1 MATINGATMETLA
14 SSFAGELIQPQQ
26 AGFDAVRQIWNGR
39 VQRRPALIARCR
51 GVADV
56 MAAVRFCREHDLP
69 ASVRGGGHAV
79 AGHAICEGGV
89 VIDLSAM
96 TGTRVEPMA
105 RTIQLE
111 GGCLNA
117 HLDRESQAFGF
128 AATGGIVSH
137 TGIGGLTL
145 GGGLGHLMRRFGLAI
160 DGLRS
165 CDVVTSD
172 GGFVLANERENPELF
187 WGLRGG
193 GGNFGIVTS
202 FTFELRPLGPTVLA
216 GMLAWPMDDA
226 PQVLR
231 FLREFIAHAPDE
243 VGLMANLRLAPPL
256 PIVPEELCGKPIV
269 ALVATYAGPV
279 EEGRDVL
286 APIQEL
292 PTPALAAL
300 TPKPYAAH
308 QKMFD
313 AVYPHGRHYYW
324 KSHKLGPL
332 TDEIID
338 VVVEQA
344 AQVTSPL
351 SAVPI
356 FSFGGAVAR
365 VPEESTAFPYRDAAH
380 DINVVASWLPE
391 AVGDADRHIEWVRR
405 FSRAL
410 EPYSRGVYVNFTSDD
425 ASERVRDAYTGQQWV
440 RLTALKAKY
449 DPTNFFRMNANIPA
463 DGMTGSVT
471 ANDKPADLTFSTK
484 VART

>member
-1 MATINGATMETLA
+1 
-14 SSFAGELIQPQQ
+14 
-26 AGFDAVRQIWNGR
+26 
-39 VQRRPALIARCR
+39 
-51 GVADV
+51 
-56 MAAVRFCREHDLP
+56 
-69 ASVRGGGHAV
+69 
-79 AGHAICEGGV
+79 
-89 VIDLSAM
+89 
-96 TGTRVEPMA
+96 
-105 RTIQLE
+105 
-111 GGCLNA
+111 
-117 HLDRESQAFGF
+117 
-128 AATGGIVSH
+128 
-137 TGIGGLTL
+137 
-145 GGGLGHLMRRFGLAI
+145 
-160 DGLRS
+160 
-165 CDVVTSD
+165 
-172 GGFVLANERENPELF
+172 
-187 WGLRGG
+187 
-193 GGNFGIVTS
+193 
-202 FTFELRPLGPTVLA
+202 
-216 GMLAWPMDDA
+216 
-226 PQVLR
+226 
-231 FLREFIAHAPDE
+231 
-243 VGLMANLRLAPPL
+243 
-256 PIVPEELCGKPIV
+256 V

-300 TPKPYAAH
+300 TPKPYAVH

-391 AVGDADRHIEWVRR
+391 AVGDADRHIEWARR

-425 ASERVRDAYTGQQWV
+425 ATERVRDAYTGQQWV

-471 ANDKPADLTFSTK
+471 ANDKPADLTFSTR